1 VRASRRAPKT
11 SLAALAGLLLLGAC
25 TNGGDDDADQ
35 PPDRATT
42 LPSGEVVEGGTVHL
56 GLGGP
61 IIADPL
67 DASLGAPTDL
77 LVLDLLHDGLTR
89 IDADGTPQ
97 PALATAWR
105 SNDALTA
112 FRFTLDPDA
121 TFASG
126 APITA
131 AAVIASLERVAKAGD
146 ASLAALRL
154 EPVTGFRAFVD
165 GSAPH
170 LAGLSAPD
178 ARTVRVA
185 LDTPLAVLPAILASP
200 VFGVVDVKALDAAT
214 ARGGDLADL
223 DLSGSWTVASAD
235 EGDLRLERREGASGH
250 LDGVELRAYD
260 DADAAYEGYDHG
272 EVDWALVPVDR
283 FGDAADDHGDDHF
296 APFHAELFFG
306 MRVTTAPLANAELRK
321 AIVAAIDRDAIV
333 EAVYPDLADPLGTV
347 VPAGVPGHDPKRCS
361 SCGYDLDRAKSILAA
376 AFPDGAVPTVH
387 VDFDTSSAQD
397 AMARMVAADLEA
409 AGIPTQLRPQP
420 LEDYKR
426 FVVAGG
432 QELFSFGWIGGYAS
446 PGAYLGP
453 LFASTASDNLTGY
466 ASPAVDA
473 SVAAAQANHDA
484 ASAAQQW
491 ADAEAQVLADAV
503 VVPIAQFRTQ
513 AVVADRVQAFQHA
526 VDGSV
531 DWAAV
536 WVTDGD

>member
-1 VRASRRAPKT
+1 
-11 SLAALAGLLLLGAC
+11 
-25 TNGGDDDADQ
+25 
-35 PPDRATT
+35 
-42 LPSGEVVEGGTVHL
+42 
-56 GLGGP
+56 
-61 IIADPL
+61 
-67 DASLGAPTDL
+67 
-77 LVLDLLHDGLTR
+77 
-89 IDADGTPQ
+89 
-97 PALATAWR
+97 
-105 SNDALTA
+105 
-112 FRFTLDPDA
+112 
-121 TFASG
+121 
-126 APITA
+126 
-131 AAVIASLERVAKAGD
+131 
-146 ASLAALRL
+146 
-154 EPVTGFRAFVD
+154 
-165 GSAPH
+165 
-170 LAGLSAPD
+170 
-178 ARTVRVA
+178 
-185 LDTPLAVLPAILASP
+185 
-200 VFGVVDVKALDAAT
+200 
-214 ARGGDLADL
+214 
-223 DLSGSWTVASAD
+223 
-235 EGDLRLERREGASGH
+235 
-250 LDGVELRAYD
+250 
-260 DADAAYEGYDHG
+260 
-272 EVDWALVPVDR
+272 
-283 FGDAADDHGDDHF
+283 
-296 APFHAELFFG
+296 
-306 MRVTTAPLANAELRK
+306 
-321 AIVAAIDRDAIV
+321 
-333 EAVYPDLADPLGTV
+333 V

-387 VDFDTSSAQD
+387 EAFDTSSAQD

-432 QELFSFGWIGGYAS
+432 QEPFSFGWIGGYAS